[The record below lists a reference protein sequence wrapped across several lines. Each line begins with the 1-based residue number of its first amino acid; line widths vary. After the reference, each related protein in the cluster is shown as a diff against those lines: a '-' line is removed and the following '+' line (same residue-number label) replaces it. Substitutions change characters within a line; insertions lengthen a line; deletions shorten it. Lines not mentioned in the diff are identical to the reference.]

1 MIATS
6 KTRSNWLV
14 FLYLLASCFA
24 DLGACALTGCE
35 RKEKIVDVETP
46 GADLE
51 VERNIDTGH
60 VDVEVE
66 RE

>member
-1 MIATS
+1 MIANT
-6 KTRSNWLV
+6 KPRSNWLV

-24 DLGACALTGCE
+24 GLGACALTGCE
-35 RKEKIVDVETP
+35 RKEKVVDVETP

-51 VERNIDTGH
+51 VERSVDTGQ

-66 RE
+66 R